1 MKQFLKSWLC
11 LLIVAALV
19 SCHSEVT
26 NENEQNIPE
35 NENTPT
41 EITVNVN
48 LPEELQ
54 TRTDLTVNSFAEE
67 VPVSEGSVV
76 INSNYND
83 LPQILFITD
92 REDNIVLMSKSCI
105 GEDKKI
111 SMDIGSTA
119 IALASLNPLFAN
131 VDSERYS
138 EVERLISTTPS
149 FSKLVDQVEN
159 TINSGV
165 DLFDEGNTELFVELS
180 NVWDEI
186 CNNVEPRSS
195 DEVPLFTKANP
206 ILGINPDPVLV
217 ETEGLNVILRNK
229 GLVPTYECQVYH
241 GGVLKET
248 RLIKTHGSYGF
259 LDLFDSI
266 YECEYGEPETF
277 YLNAMGEYKFF
288 LDRTTDEAIKDF
300 SIRLWTD
307 VLSMIGL
314 YNCGS
319 LLENTATIIGT
330 IGPLLRNPD
339 TEFKDVVK
347 AMSGAVYSFALSN
360 LNPEQLGKFMSKF
373 CVAYN
378 VIKGFANEMIRCYL
392 GFAAPQYIDFCLC
405 SYDGEV
411 TSCTRTDLEKVSGD
425 NQTGFGGQRLM
436 LPLTVETTVYADDG
450 TEIERSSY
458 QKVKFE
464 VVKGEGSVEQSI
476 VGTESNSKLA
486 STYWT
491 LGESGDQQVKAVVID
506 MVTGVEIS
514 EPVYFTANLREEADL
529 TIRLDWN
536 KLSGNTD
543 IDLHV
548 TDPYGEE
555 IAFYH
560 MSSAS
565 GGWLDRDDVIG
576 PGPEHICWTKA
587 PSGAYLVQ
595 VHYYGSESHAVTNYS
610 VTINCNKV
618 NYGPYTGSIGYHQLV
633 TIGVLNLPSGE
644 FTRAGDNF
652 NDYFNIR
659 ENVTYPA
666 KSVWN

>member
-1 MKQFLKSWLC
+1 MC
-11 LLIVAALV
+11 
-19 SCHSEVT
+19 
-26 NENEQNIPE
+26 
-35 NENTPT
+35 
-41 EITVNVN
+41 
-48 LPEELQ
+48 
-54 TRTDLTVNSFAEE
+54 R
-67 VPVSEGSVV
+67 
-76 INSNYND
+76 
-83 LPQILFITD
+83 
-92 REDNIVLMSKSCI
+92 
-105 GEDKKI
+105 
-111 SMDIGSTA
+111 
-119 IALASLNPLFAN
+119 
-131 VDSERYS
+131 
-138 EVERLISTTPS
+138 
-149 FSKLVDQVEN
+149 
-159 TINSGV
+159 
-165 DLFDEGNTELFVELS
+165 
-180 NVWDEI
+180 EI
-186 CNNVEPRSS
+186 CDNVEPRSS
-195 DEVPLFTKANP
+195 EEVTLFTKANP

-266 YECEYGEPETF
+266 YDLEYGSPETF
-277 YLNAMGEYKFF
+277 SLTDIGEYKFF

-300 SIRLWTD
+300 SMRLWSD
-307 VLSMIGL
+307 VLSMLGL
-314 YNCGS
+314 YNCGG
-319 LLENTATIIGT
+319 LLENSATIVAT
-330 IGPLLRNPD
+330 IGPLLMNPD
-339 TEFKDVVK
+339 TGFKDVVK
-347 AMSGAVYSFALSN
+347 AVSGGIYSLALSN
-360 LNPEQLGKFMSKF
+360 LKPEQLGKFLGKV
-373 CVAYN
+373 CVVYN
-378 VIKGFANEMIRCYL
+378 VIKGFTNEMVRCYM
-392 GFAAPQYIDFCLC
+392 GFASPYFIDFCLC
-405 SYDGEV
+405 SYDGAV

-476 VGTESNSKLA
+476 VGTEAGSKFA

-491 LGESGDQQVKAVVID
+491 LGESGEQEVKAVVVD

-514 EPVYFTANLREEADL
+514 DPVYFTATLREEADL

-536 KLSGNTD
+536 KLSGATD

-560 MSSAS
+560 MNSSS

-576 PGPEHICWTKA
+576 PGPEHICWSKA

-595 VHYYGSESHAVTNYS
+595 VHYYSSETQAVTNYT

-618 NYGPYTGSIGYHQLV
+618 NYGPFTGSIGYHQLV

-644 FTRAGDNF
+644 FTRSGDVFQNQVMIK
-652 NDYFNIR
+652 D
-659 ENVTYPA
+659 NVIYPS
-666 KSVWN
+666 KFHNR